1 MVDMISDEEVWVR
14 AVEASAIGS
23 NSIVYA
29 DAILAAYRERF
40 RRRIQGEVQASPSSK
55 PGGYQ

>member
-1 MVDMISDEEVWVR
+1 MISDEEVWVR